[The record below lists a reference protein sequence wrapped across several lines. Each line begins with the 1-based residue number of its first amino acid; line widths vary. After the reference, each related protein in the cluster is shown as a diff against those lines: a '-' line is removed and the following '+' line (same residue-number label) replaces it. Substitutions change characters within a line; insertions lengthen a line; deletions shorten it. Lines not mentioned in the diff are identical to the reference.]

1 MKLPKFIFVFFLY
14 FFFNINTANSN
25 TSTVFIDI
33 DFILNNSI
41 LGKQILLDLEELNK
55 KNIDN
60 IREKENTLKI
70 KRDKINS
77 QKNILSKEQI
87 EKDIVL
93 LNEEFKK
100 YNIEKNNLLNDF
112 KNQKKQ
118 KLDNFLKKI
127 NPLIQEYMK
136 KNSID
141 IILDQRQI
149 FIGNVNKDIT
159 EKILTIVNQKFSNNG

>member
-41 LGKQILLDLEELNK
+41 LGKQILLDLEKLNK

-87 EKDIVL
+87 EKEIVL

-100 YNIEKNNLLNDF
+100 YNIEKNNLINDF
-112 KNQKKQ
+112 KNKKKQ

-127 NPLIQEYMK
+127 NPLIHEYMK

-159 EKILTIVNQKFSNNG
+159 EKILKIVNQKFSNNG

>member
-41 LGKQILLDLEELNK
+41 LGKQILLDLEKLNK

-87 EKDIVL
+87 EKEIVL

-112 KNQKKQ
+112 KNKKKQ
-118 KLDNFLKKI
+118 KLDSFLKKI

>member
-41 LGKQILLDLEELNK
+41 LGKQILLDLEKLNK

-87 EKDIVL
+87 EKEIVL
-93 LNEEFKK
+93 LNEDFKK

-127 NPLIQEYMK
+127 NPLIHEYMK

-159 EKILTIVNQKFSNNG
+159 EKILKIVNQKFSNNG

>member
-1 MKLPKFIFVFFLY
+1 MKYTKVILFLILY
-14 FFFNINTANSN
+14 FFLNINIAKSN

-60 IREKENTLKI
+60 IKEKENTLKI

-159 EKILTIVNQKFSNNG
+159 EKILNIVNQKFPNNG

>member
-41 LGKQILLDLEELNK
+41 LGKQILLDLEKLNK

-87 EKDIVL
+87 EKEIVL

-127 NPLIQEYMK
+127 NPLIHEYMK

>member
-14 FFFNINTANSN
+14 FFFNINTAYSN

-41 LGKQILLDLEELNK
+41 LGKQILLDLEKLNK

-60 IREKENTLKI
+60 IKEKENTLKI

-77 QKNILSKEQI
+77 QKNILLKEKI
-87 EKDIVL
+87 EKEIVL

-127 NPLIQEYMK
+127 NPLIHEYMK

-149 FIGNVNKDIT
+149 FIGNTNKDIT
-159 EKILTIVNQKFSNNG
+159 KKILTIVNQKFPDNE

>member
-1 MKLPKFIFVFFLY
+1 MKYTKVIFFFILY
-14 FFFNINTANSN
+14 FFLNINIAKSN

-41 LGKQILLDLEELNK
+41 LGKQILLDLEKLNK

-60 IREKENTLKI
+60 IKEKENTLKI

-87 EKDIVL
+87 EKEIVL

-127 NPLIQEYMK
+127 NPLIHEYMK

-159 EKILTIVNQKFSNNG
+159 EKILKIVNQKFSNNG

>member
-41 LGKQILLDLEELNK
+41 LGKQILLDLEKLNK

-77 QKNILSKEQI
+77 QKNILSKEEI
-87 EKDIVL
+87 EKEIVL
-93 LNEEFKK
+93 LNEDFKK

-127 NPLIQEYMK
+127 NPLIHEYMK

-159 EKILTIVNQKFSNNG
+159 EKILKIVNQKFSNNG

>member
-33 DFILNNSI
+33 DFILHNSI
-41 LGKQILLDLEELNK
+41 LGKQILLNLEELNK

-60 IREKENTLKI
+60 IREKENTLKT

-77 QKNILSKEQI
+77 QKNILSKEQF
-87 EKDIVL
+87 EKEIVL

-112 KNQKKQ
+112 KNEKKQ

-127 NPLIQEYMK
+127 NPLIHEYMK

-159 EKILTIVNQKFSNNG
+159 EKILKIVNQKFSNNG

>member
-41 LGKQILLDLEELNK
+41 LGKQILLDLEKLNK

-60 IREKENTLKI
+60 IKEKENTLKI

-87 EKDIVL
+87 EKEIVL

-127 NPLIQEYMK
+127 NPLIHEYMK

-159 EKILTIVNQKFSNNG
+159 EKILKIVNQKFSNNG

>member
-41 LGKQILLDLEELNK
+41 LGKQILLDLEKLNK

-87 EKDIVL
+87 EKEIVL

-127 NPLIQEYMK
+127 NPLIHEYMK

-159 EKILTIVNQKFSNNG
+159 EKILKIVNQKFSNNG

>member
-41 LGKQILLDLEELNK
+41 LGKQILLDLEKLNK

-87 EKDIVL
+87 EKEIVL

-100 YNIEKNNLLNDF
+100 YNIEKNNLLNAF
-112 KNQKKQ
+112 KNKKKQ

>member
-41 LGKQILLDLEELNK
+41 LGKQILLDLEKLNK

-87 EKDIVL
+87 EKEIVL

-112 KNQKKQ
+112 KNKKKE

-127 NPLIQEYMK
+127 NPLIHEYMK